1 MLTFVLALAFQTVP
15 VPAPTPVPTPA
26 PQTAPQTAP
35 EPAVSPEAEDENEFF
50 ALFDTDKAGAITKAE
65 FDGVSARIDAEAA
78 AQDPSQKGQ
87 VAAGLATAFAL
98 LDQNKDGKITRE
110 EFRAVTAKAK

>member
-1 MLTFVLALAFQTVP
+1 MLTLVLAFAFQTVP
-15 VPAPTPVPTPA
+15 AATPTPVPTP
-26 PQTAPQTAP
+26 APQTAP

-50 ALFDTDKAGAITKAE
+50 AVFDTDKAGTITKAE
-65 FDGVSARIDAEAA
+65 FDAVSVRIDAEAA
-78 AQDPSQKGQ
+78 TKDPSQKGQ

-110 EFRAVTAKAK
+110 EFRAVTAKAR